1 MRATNSHSRVS
12 PARACAL
19 CVVRRVFEQGAYADR
34 AFAAEAAGLE
44 PRDRALAMALT
55 YGTVQRRATLDH
67 VAAQLTDRPLGRLDA
82 PVLAALRLALFELLY
97 LGGTAEHAAVNE
109 SVELVKRLRP
119 HAAGLVNAVL
129 RRASREGPGILGGL
143 DDQSPEAAALLHS
156 VPGWLASQW
165 WDELGADEARALLRV
180 VNEPAESALRVNP
193 IVATVGQVVAAL
205 PVPSRAAPWLPEG
218 RPAAGLPPTGPAAG
232 LPPTGPATGLPP
244 TGPATG
250 LPPTG
255 PATGL
260 PEGLVLEGPFDVQGS
275 ELWQGGAV
283 QPQSR
288 ASMLVSRMLGPRPGE
303 RVLDLCAAPGGKT
316 THLAAL
322 MDDTGEV
329 VAVERH
335 PGRASALE
343 RTVARMRTTCVR
355 VQEGD
360 AAIPRTDGQFDRI
373 LVDPPCSGLGTL
385 QSRPDLR
392 WRARPEATRELAA
405 LQARILAAGARALAP
420 GGRLVYS
427 VCTISRAESEDVV
440 EEFLRDHGDFALE
453 EHVRLLPHRDGTD
466 GFFIARLRRG

>member
-1 MRATNSHSRVS
+1 LPATRSESRVS

-19 CVVRRVFEQGAYADR
+19 SVIRRVFEHGAYADR
-34 AFAAEAAGLE
+34 AFAGEAAGLE
-44 PRDRALAMALT
+44 PRDRALAMALA

-67 VAAQLTDRPLGRLDA
+67 VAAQLTERPLNRLDP
-82 PVLAALRLALFELLY
+82 PVLAALRLGLFELLY

-109 SVELVKRLRP
+109 NVELVKRARP

-129 RRASREGPGILGGL
+129 RRATREGPEILERL
-143 DDQSPEAAALLHS
+143 DDDTPEAAAVFRS

-165 WDELGADEARALLRV
+165 WEELGPDEARALLRV

-193 IVATVGQVVAAL
+193 LVTTVAEVVAGL
-205 PVPSRAAPWLPEG
+205 PVPSRPAP
-218 RPAAGLPPTGPAAG
+218 
-232 LPPTGPATGLPP
+232 
-244 TGPATG
+244 
-250 LPPTG
+250 
-255 PATGL
+255 GL
-260 PEGLVLEGPFDVQGS
+260 PEGLVLEGPFDVQSS
-275 ELWQGGAV
+275 ELWHAGAV

-322 MDDTGEV
+322 MEDAGEV

-343 RTVARMRTTCVR
+343 RTVARMRTACVR
-355 VQEGD
+355 VEVGD
-360 AAIPRTDGQFDRI
+360 AAVPRADGPFDRI

-392 WRARPEATRELAA
+392 WRARPKATGELAA
-405 LQARILAAGARALAP
+405 LQAQILAAGAQALTP
-420 GGRLVYS
+420 GGTLVYS
-427 VCTISRAESEDVV
+427 VCTISRAESEDVIAG
-440 EEFLRDHGDFALE
+440 FLREHGDFALD
-453 EHVRLLPHRDGTD
+453 EHVQLLPHRDRTD
-466 GFFIARLRRG
+466 GFFIARLRRASAA